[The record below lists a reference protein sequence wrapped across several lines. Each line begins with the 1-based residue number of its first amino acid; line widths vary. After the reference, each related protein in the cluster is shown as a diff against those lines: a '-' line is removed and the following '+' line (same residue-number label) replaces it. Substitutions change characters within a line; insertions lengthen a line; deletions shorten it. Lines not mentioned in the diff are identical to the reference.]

1 MKSYT
6 STSSYKHENKPSAV
20 ALGCFD
26 GLHKGHLEIIGN
38 AINEAKKSSLVSVV
52 WSFNSPPKNFF
63 AKSEAEKIALITPI
77 NEKKRIIRSLGAD
90 IFIGVEFNKRI
101 AELSPEDFFEEILIK
116 GLCAKH
122 IFCGFNYRF
131 GKNGS
136 GNTALLQ
143 KLCDNK
149 GIKLSVIDE
158 IKLDGQTVSSSAIRA
173 FLANGDIKSAQK
185 MLGRPYSLRSKVK
198 DGQHLG
204 RKLGFPTI
212 NQDLPSKIP
221 LLKNGVY
228 LTKIKISKRT
238 EYGIT
243 NIGMRPTVKDSRLI
257 CETHI
262 FDFSSDLYGKHVTVE
277 FIDFIRQEKKFDSL
291 DDLSAQVKKDIEKA
305 KLMLNIQ

>member
-1 MKSYT
+1 MV
-6 STSSYKHENKPSAV
+6 PV
-20 ALGCFD
+20 L
-26 GLHKGHLEIIGN
+26 
-38 AINEAKKSSLVSVV
+38 
-52 WSFNSPPKNFF
+52 
-63 AKSEAEKIALITPI
+63 
-77 NEKKRIIRSLGAD
+77 
-90 IFIGVEFNKRI
+90 
-101 AELSPEDFFEEILIK
+101 
-116 GLCAKH
+116 
-122 IFCGFNYRF
+122 
-131 GKNGS
+131 
-136 GNTALLQ
+136 
-143 KLCDNK
+143 
-149 GIKLSVIDE
+149 
-158 IKLDGQTVSSSAIRA
+158 
-173 FLANGDIKSAQK
+173 
-185 MLGRPYSLRSKVK
+185 

-277 FIDFIRQEKKFDSL
+277 FVDFIRQERKFDSL